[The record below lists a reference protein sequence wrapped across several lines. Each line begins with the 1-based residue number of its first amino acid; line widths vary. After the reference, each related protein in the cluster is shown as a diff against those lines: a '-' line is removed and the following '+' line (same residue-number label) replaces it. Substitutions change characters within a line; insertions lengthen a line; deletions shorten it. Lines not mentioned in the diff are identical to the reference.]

1 MLPDLLLDTG
11 TSGQEA
17 CGNDHC
23 RFAFGAKG
31 IDDMLQEHQIN
42 RHLILVLVG
51 NVRDARPKAFLIII
65 ASQCIPAVREVH
77 VKRRIADNIVKRGKP
92 VAFGVF
98 VIRPQQ
104 SIVMYD
110 IGQRVDEIIEN
121 QVQAQELV
129 GLLGDVLGID
139 GAVAFADFVGQCQ
152 HQCARAC
159 GWVIHRHILCAV
171 RYHDFCNDAGDGMW
185 RIVFGVLT
193 EILIVVLNQILE
205 YLSKEIVLLL
215 KHTIE
220 AAFSNLVD
228 DSTAEI
234 VLLLS
239 LNHMLGDTAEQA
251 HLGLAASPD
260 RKDVDVVCSNIQQC
274 IIKDHMKIFFILT
287 VEQVR
292 DKMSLL
298 QFCSIRVKTKQEQFI
313 VIIGHLG
320 ELLFGI
326 CRGQLCQRRLYSLR
340 FEKELVVEELVKENL
355 SDDLVLAGGIAQTKI
370 GTYGLQ
376 TIDHLLG
383 L

>member
-1 MLPDLLLDTG
+1 MLDKQQIDCHFFYVLFGNTRHSCEKTLL
-11 TSGQEA
+11 
-17 CGNDHC
+17 
-23 RFAFGAKG
+23 
-31 IDDMLQEHQIN
+31 
-42 RHLILVLVG
+42 V
-51 NVRDARPKAFLIII
+51 II
-65 ASQCIPAVREVH
+65 SCQCIPTVREVH

-139 GAVAFADFVGQCQ
+139 GAVAFADFVGQRQ

-171 RYHDFCNDAGDGMW
+171 RYHDFRNDAGDGMW

-193 EILIVVLNQILE
+193 EILIVVLDQILE

-274 IIKDHMKIFFILT
+274 IIKEHMKIFFILT

-355 SDDLVLAGGIAQTKI
+355 SDDLVLAGGITQTKI